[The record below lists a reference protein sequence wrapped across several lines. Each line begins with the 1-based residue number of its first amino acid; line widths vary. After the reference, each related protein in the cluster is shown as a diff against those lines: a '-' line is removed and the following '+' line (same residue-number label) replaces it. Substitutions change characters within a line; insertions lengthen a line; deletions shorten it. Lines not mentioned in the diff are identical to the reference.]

1 VRKTLLVSALALVA
15 PSAALGANFTF
26 SVVTSSPVTLPAV
39 TLNGGDQSQ
48 TFTVRSRVD
57 SSSSSGWK
65 VQASADAPS
74 FGPYALPPLQV
85 TAGAWS
91 CVAGCPVDP
100 LPTGLTYPMTL
111 STTPQTIYNAR
122 AGTGHGKF
130 YVASTFLVSYPAKTH
145 AGTYRA
151 TITLSGSAGP

>member
-1 VRKTLLVSALALVA
+1 MRKTLLVSALALVA

-39 TLNGGDQSQ
+39 TLNGDDQSQ

-57 SSSSSGWK
+57 SSGSSGWK
-65 VQASADAPS
+65 VRASADAPS
-74 FGPYALPPLQV
+74 SGPYALPPL
-85 TAGAWS
+85 
-91 CVAGCPVDP
+91 
-100 LPTGLTYPMTL
+100 L

-122 AGTGHGKF
+122 TGTGHGKF
-130 YVASTFLVSYPAKTH
+130 YVASTFLVSYPARTH
-145 AGTYRA
+145 AGAHRA